1 MSRRRNKDLDQDLY
15 RSWRAAEAKGD
26 EGGADAAFGA
36 LFAGLP
42 LEAPS
47 SGFASRVLAA
57 ARLRNRRGEAM
68 SRAAAGRLAA
78 ALLALMSLGTF
89 LLASLV
95 VSSLP
100 RLDFGAGV
108 RAFTRGLSLTWEW
121 IASGLAF
128 WGRLADWSALVARL
142 VVVPAVGASLLAS
155 ALAAAIAFVLLR
167 RLLAEQGNLT
177 YAEPH

>member
-1 MSRRRNKDLDQDLY
+1 MSQRRSDELYRAFY
-15 RSWRAAEAKGD
+15 RSWRAAEREAD
-26 EGGADAAFGA
+26 ESGADAAFAA
-36 LFAGLP
+36 LFGGLP
-42 LEAPS
+42 LEAPPK
-47 SGFASRVLAA
+47 GFAARVLAA
-57 ARLRNRRGEAM
+57 TRDRRGEAL
-68 SRAAAGRLAA
+68 SQPAAGRLAA

-108 RAFTRGLSLTWEW
+108 RVFARGLGLTWEW

-128 WGRLADWSALVARL
+128 WERLADWSALVARL

-155 ALAAAIAFVLLR
+155 ALAAAVAFVLLR